1 MVELSE
7 PIGLERLE
15 MFSGGL
21 DHPEGI
27 AILPDGTIYVGGEAG
42 QIYRIGD
49 DGSAEQVADTGG
61 FALGLAADA
70 AGRIYVCDNGRKAVL
85 RVDPA
90 SGAADV
96 FTAGDGERPLR
107 SPNWGAFDAAGNYY
121 LSDSG
126 DWLES
131 DGLIWV
137 VRPGGRAEVWT
148 RESANFPNGLAVAP
162 DGSRL
167 YAVES
172 APDAAIV
179 EIPIGADGEAGP
191 RKVLCELGLTVP
203 DGVAV
208 AADGSLIVA
217 CYRPDAILRWS
228 PESGLTILAGD
239 PRGTLLAAPTNVAF
253 AGEDRGTLIV
263 PNLGRWHLT
272 KGDLGVRG
280 TPLFY
285 PTPDQLEG

>member
-1 MVELSE
+1 MAELVE
-7 PIGLERLE
+7 PVGLERLE
-15 MFSGGL
+15 IFSGDL

-27 AILPDGTIYVGGEAG
+27 AILPDGTVYVGGEAG
-42 QIYRIGD
+42 QIYRIGA
-49 DGSAEQVADTGG
+49 DGTAEQVADTGG

-70 AGRIYVCDNGRKAVL
+70 AGRLYVCDIGRKAVL
-85 RVDPA
+85 RVDPER
-90 SGAADV
+90 GDVDV
-96 FTAGDGERPLR
+96 FSAGDGERPLKA
-107 SPNWGAFDAAGNYY
+107 PNWGAFDADGNYY
-121 LSDSG
+121 FSDSG

-137 VRPGGRAEVWT
+137 VRPGRRAEVWT

-162 DGSRL
+162 DGSRI

-179 EIPIGADGEAGP
+179 EIPIGPDGEAGP
-191 RKVLCELGLTVP
+191 RKVLCDLGLAVP

-208 AADGSLIVA
+208 AADGSLVVA
-217 CYRPDAILRWS
+217 CYRPDAIFRWS
-228 PESGLTILAGD
+228 PEAGLTILAGD

-253 AGEDRGTLIV
+253 TGADLGTLIV

-280 TPLFY
+280 TPLFR
-285 PTPDQLEG
+285 PTPDQLGG